1 VPFRIRV
8 NFRVYGDEILHFAE
22 EVIQSGGYIINPW
35 EMVRRNLPEDKMR
48 VSSLHSLEFVAA
60 SQDDAMILYGVLKG
74 KPLTYK
80 QEDGWPVKP
89 SVS

>member
-1 VPFRIRV
+1 
-8 NFRVYGDEILHFAE
+8 
-22 EVIQSGGYIINPW
+22 
-35 EMVRRNLPEDKMR
+35 
-48 VSSLHSLEFVAA
+48 VAA